1 MSDRLWKKTERA
13 IAKRLGGQRVGATGK
28 PGPDVVTS
36 TLSVEVKTRKTLP
49 KWLKDALA
57 QATNGADGRL
67 PVVIIHQAGERHADD
82 LVLVRMGDFED
93 WFGEVTN
100 DR

>member
-67 PVVIIHQAGERHADD
+67 PVVIIHQPGNGTLMTWCWCAWVILKTGS
-82 LVLVRMGDFED
+82 VI
-93 WFGEVTN
+93 
-100 DR
+100 